1 MLSFTNG
8 DNDSF
13 DKYYMLLVESKDLS
27 TLIDNEQFFDISIK
41 NKQELYEKPF
51 EMPRNNHYTNRN
63 LLGYLHHK
71 KYCQIIGRDLPRQTR
86 YEYSSTN

>member
-27 TLIDNEQFFDISIK
+27 TLIENEQCFDISIK
-41 NKQELYEKPF
+41 NKPELYEKPF
-51 EMPRNNHYTNRN
+51 EMSRNNYYT
-63 LLGYLHHK
+63 K
-71 KYCQIIGRDLPRQTR
+71 KKIIRLFA
-86 YEYSSTN
+86 S

>member
-1 MLSFTNG
+1 
-8 DNDSF
+8 
-13 DKYYMLLVESKDLS
+13 MLLVESKDLI

-51 EMPRNNHYTNRN
+51 EMPRNNHYTN
-63 LLGYLHHK
+63 LLDYLHHK
-71 KYCQIIGRDLPRQTR
+71 KYCKITGRDLPRQAR